1 MILLVV
7 VVGAALV
14 FAQQINVE
22 DQKNTNAF
30 YDAIGCP
37 PTLCPRLTNS
47 TQCVRTDELACLNG
61 RVTEM

>member
-1 MILLVV
+1 MILLV

-14 FAQQINVE
+14 FAQQINLE

-37 PTLCPRLTNS
+37 SRLCPRLTNS
-47 TQCVRTDELACLNG
+47 SLCAQSDELKCVNG

>member
-7 VVGAALV
+7 VGTALV

-47 TQCVRTDELACLNG
+47 SLCVQLDELKCVNG